1 MSAAPPSIP
10 PEQRRRNRL
19 KLIAIVAVFLVPML
33 VAGILRFADIH
44 PGASRQKG
52 ELLQPPADLRT
63 AGLRTTEGAAYDW
76 RPVDRTW
83 RILVAAPA
91 VCVDDCIRTAGDV
104 AKVWAALGRESH
116 RVDVL
121 WWCGA
126 EPCGW
131 PASAAHE
138 KPQTLRLIAPHEV
151 RARLPG
157 SDGFEGVPVYVV
169 DPNGF
174 VVLRYAPRSDLSGLR
189 SDLSKLLKLR

>member
-1 MSAAPPSIP
+1 MIAVPPPASP
-10 PEQRRRNRL
+10 DRRRNRL
-19 KLIAIVAVFLVPML
+19 KLLAIVAVFLVPMI

-44 PGASRQKG
+44 PAASRQKG
-52 ELLQPPADLRT
+52 ELLQPPADLR
-63 AGLRTTEGAAYDW
+63 AAHLRTTDGAAYDW
-76 RPVDRTW
+76 KPVERRW
-83 RILVAAPA
+83 RILVAPPA
-91 VCVDDCIRTAGDV
+91 VCADECIRTAGDV
-104 AKVWAALGRESH
+104 AKVWSALGRESH

-131 PASAAHE
+131 PAQHE
-138 KPQTLRLIAPHEV
+138 RPQTLLLIAPDPL

-157 SDGFEGVPVYVV
+157 VAGFEGVPVYVV

-174 VVLRYAPRSDLSGLR
+174 VVLRYAPGSDLGGLR

>member
-1 MSAAPPSIP
+1 MSAAPPSAP
-10 PEQRRRNRL
+10 PEQRRRDRL
-19 KLIAIVAVFLVPML
+19 KLLAIVAVFVVPML

-44 PGASRQKG
+44 PAASRQKG
-52 ELLQPPADLRT
+52 ELLQPPTDLRT
-63 AGLRTTEGAAYDW
+63 ADLRITAGAAYAW
-76 RPVDRTW
+76 RPVDRRW

-104 AKVWAALGRESH
+104 AKVWTALGRESH

-126 EPCGW
+126 ETCGW
-131 PASAAHE
+131 PAAAAHE
-138 KPQTLRLIAPHEV
+138 KPQTLHLIAPHEA

-157 SDGFEGVPVYVV
+157 VAGFDGVPVYVV

-174 VVLRYAPRSDLSGLR
+174 VVLHYAPGSDLGGLR